1 MEKILDIQHLNK
13 SYGNHEVLKDIS
25 FSVDKGEVISIIGA
39 SGSGK
44 STLLRCINLL
54 EEPNGGAII
63 YNGNNLL
70 DSNQP
75 INQYRAKLGMVFQ
88 HFNLFPNHDALKNCT
103 VAQVKVL
110 GRTEREAEKVAK
122 KYLNVVGMGQFIHAR
137 PKQLSGGQQQRI
149 AIARLFLKDPPIIFL
164 DEPTASLDA
173 IATEQI
179 KNSLDAIKEGRTVVI
194 ISHSLSQI
202 LDSDRIY
209 VMKKGMVVENG
220 THDEL
225 IQMNGSYREI
235 FDASARSLNLDKL
248 FSSFKE
254 N

>member
-54 EEPNGGAII
+54 EEPNGGAVI
-63 YNGNNLL
+63 YNGHNLL
-70 DSNQP
+70 NSNQP

-110 GRTEREAEKVAK
+110 GRTESEAEKVAK

-137 PKQLSGGQQQRI
+137 PKQLSGGQQQRPC
-149 AIARLFLKDPPIIFL
+149 IARAISINPQILLM
-164 DEPTASLDA
+164 DEPTSALDP
-173 IATEQI
+173 
-179 KNSLDAIKEGRTVVI
+179 
-194 ISHSLSQI
+194 ISTSKI
-202 LDSDRIY
+202 
-209 VMKKGMVVENG
+209 E
-220 THDEL
+220 EL
-225 IQMNGSYREI
+225 IRELEKKYSIIIVTHNMQQASRISEYTGFFYQGTLEEFDKTEVI
-235 FDASARSLNLDKL
+235 FTTPHKKKTEDYITGK
-248 FSSFKE
+248 FG
-254 N
+254 